1 MASVMSLLST
11 RNHGNVL
18 VLLLLVCS
26 TVLGQSTDPT
36 PSLRGGP
43 SVTGQDT
50 PPAATQ
56 PGAAAMQQSLE
67 QQQAALEAFRE
78 NVQSTSLRQQHES
91 TIQQVEPLQPHTSPV
106 AMIASRPSPSAQ
118 QVNTSKPSDFFT
130 LPWPGSLPLSMPN
143 VQVATDSCDALGGS
157 EVNKLVQSAAGKHG
171 LSPDLLRSVMKQ
183 ESAFKPCALSTAGA
197 MGLMQIMPETADQL
211 HLDDPFDPP
220 SNVDAGAKFLKM
232 MLDRFGGDVPLALAA
247 YNAGPGAVERAGGVP
262 PISETVQYLANIL
275 GDLPVA
281 F

>member
-1 MASVMSLLST
+1 MAPVMSAVST

-18 VLLLLVCS
+18 VLLLIVCS
-26 TVLGQSTDPT
+26 TVLGQSTNSPASSQD
-36 PSLRGGP
+36 GP
-43 SVTGQDT
+43 SVAGQDT
-50 PPAATQ
+50 PPAGAQ
-56 PGAAAMQQSLE
+56 SAAAMQKSLE

-78 NVQSTSLRQQHES
+78 NVQSTSLSQQHES
-91 TIQQVEPLQPHTSPV
+91 AIKQVEPLEPHTSPV
-106 AMIASRPSPSAQ
+106 AMIASRPSPPSQPAS
-118 QVNTSKPSDFFT
+118 TSKPQFFT
-130 LPWPGSLPLSMPN
+130 LPWPGSLPLSIPN
-143 VQVATDSCDALGGS
+143 VQIATDSCDALGSS
-157 EVNKLVQSAAGKHG
+157 EVNKLVESAAGKHG
-171 LSPDLLRSVMKQ
+171 LRPDLLRSVMKQ

-275 GDLPVA
+275 GDLPAA